1 MNGKEYDI
9 NITVHY
15 VSHLFSR
22 VTSWDSKKEPIV
34 SLSTPEG
41 KYFAGTR

>member
-22 VTSWDSKKEPIV
+22 VNSWDSEKEPIA
-34 SLSTPEG
+34 SPTPEG